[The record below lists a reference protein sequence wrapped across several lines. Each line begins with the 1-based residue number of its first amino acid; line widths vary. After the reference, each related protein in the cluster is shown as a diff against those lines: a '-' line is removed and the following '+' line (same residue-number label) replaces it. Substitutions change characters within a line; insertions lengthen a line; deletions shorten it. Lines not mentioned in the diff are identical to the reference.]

1 MFFLLIGIS
10 ILIFSFFS
18 SSAELQRF
26 LEVSARGGKSLD
38 PDILFWLKDLKWKG
52 IVIGA
57 FLSFVSLFRYFFSE
71 KIALYFE
78 EKGEAPLPKTWEK
91 YVDLLL
97 ISFVSLFAELLIIR
111 WLSTEMRIFAYF
123 KNIALISCFLGLGLG
138 VALWKRREVSV
149 YAFPFWFCL
158 FGLTATFL
166 GPRMVFLNPAGAED
180 YVWGI
185 GAANS
190 AFSQLLASGLFIGM
204 ILFMFVWNTRNF
216 LFLGYLVGRQLENF
230 PPLKAYTI
238 NILGSL
244 LGIWGFM
251 AISYYSAPPVVWF
264 AICLILFL
272 WFLRRHLKQLIA
284 MGVVSLLFLVYLYY
298 KPEPH
303 RLVWSPYYKIT
314 LIPSIVESKIS
325 GEKLFHGYSLKV
337 NEDSHQT
344 ALDFSDQFFEKYGSD
359 EGFIGK
365 LALELPYKVRAFETA
380 LIVGAGT
387 GNDIAAA
394 LRSGVKEIDA
404 VEIDPKILQLGQELH
419 PENPYQSQ
427 RVSAINDDARSFF
440 KKTKKKYDTI
450 VFGILDSHTQ
460 FSNMSN
466 LRLDNYVYTV
476 ESFGEAKSL
485 LKPNGVISLT
495 FTGDANRLWMGPR
508 FYQMLTE
515 AFGREPIALHLD
527 RAAFLVGNDFD
538 LEQSISDPALKGLIL
553 KHRVSYSDYKSTRPA
568 TDDWPFLYLKDKKI
582 PKIYFLM
589 LIFLAG
595 VSFVFAKGYLPK
607 MTGFNGHFFFMGT
620 AFLLIET
627 KSISQLAL
635 VFGTTWVVN
644 AVVFSGILF
653 LILLANLYVSLFK
666 PVKIERWFGG
676 LALALV
682 LNYIFNIGSISH
694 LSFILK
700 SLISTAVVLLPIFF
714 AAVIFAISFKKSND
728 MTSAFGSNL
737 LGTVVGGLAEY
748 ASLALGIKSL
758 ALIAIL
764 FYLLSY
770 VFLKREWLF
779 GSSAI
784 PALEK

>member
-1 MFFLLIGIS
+1 MMRVRKNFGSSLFFLFSGFV
-10 ILIFSFFS
+10 ILVFSFLVS
-18 SSAELQRF
+18 SEEGVRF
-26 LEVSARGGKSLD
+26 LEVSVRGGKSLD

-78 EKGEAPLPKTWEK
+78 ENRESVSKKVWEK

-149 YAFPFWFCL
+149 YTFPFWFCL

-180 YVWGI
+180 YIWGI

-230 PPLKAYTI
+230 SPLKAYTI

-264 AICLILFL
+264 AICLTLFL

-284 MGVVSLLFLVYLYY
+284 MGIVSCFFLVYLYT

-314 LIPSIVESKIS
+314 LIPSLVESKIS

-344 ALDFSDQFFEKYGSD
+344 ALDFSDPFFQKYGSD

-365 LALELPYKVRAFETA
+365 RSLELPYKIRAFETA

-419 PENPYQSQ
+419 PEKPYQSQ

-466 LRLDNYVYTV
+466 LRLDNY
-476 ESFGEAKSL
+476 
-485 LKPNGVISLT
+485 
-495 FTGDANRLWMGPR
+495 
-508 FYQMLTE
+508 
-515 AFGREPIALHLD
+515 
-527 RAAFLVGNDFD
+527 
-538 LEQSISDPALKGLIL
+538 
-553 KHRVSYSDYKSTRPA
+553 
-568 TDDWPFLYLKDKKI
+568 
-582 PKIYFLM
+582 
-589 LIFLAG
+589 
-595 VSFVFAKGYLPK
+595 
-607 MTGFNGHFFFMGT
+607 
-620 AFLLIET
+620 
-627 KSISQLAL
+627 
-635 VFGTTWVVN
+635 
-644 AVVFSGILF
+644 
-653 LILLANLYVSLFK
+653 
-666 PVKIERWFGG
+666 
-676 LALALV
+676 
-682 LNYIFNIGSISH
+682 
-694 LSFILK
+694 
-700 SLISTAVVLLPIFF
+700 
-714 AAVIFAISFKKSND
+714 
-728 MTSAFGSNL
+728 
-737 LGTVVGGLAEY
+737 
-748 ASLALGIKSL
+748 
-758 ALIAIL
+758 
-764 FYLLSY
+764 
-770 VFLKREWLF
+770 
-779 GSSAI
+779 
-784 PALEK
+784 